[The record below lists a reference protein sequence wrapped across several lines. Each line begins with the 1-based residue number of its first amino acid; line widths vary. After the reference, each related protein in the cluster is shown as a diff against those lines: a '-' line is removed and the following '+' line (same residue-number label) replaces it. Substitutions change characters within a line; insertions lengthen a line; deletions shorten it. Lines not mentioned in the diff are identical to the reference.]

1 MQLILNSQRYY
12 ILFTYI
18 KINWKRNLMHNLY
31 PETNFLIKFN
41 FLLIDCNFWPC
52 PPSENNTLSDKLIR
66 PFKNSFL
73 SLQMTGVFYFIISKP
88 FCKMV
93 GWPLISNN
101 FLSIT
106 FGKNIIVNYHL
117 KIFTYQTKGS
127 GFLCQS
133 TLPKQG
139 WFVSFPIQEYILF
152 LSETRKI
159 WRSIE
164 IWGN

>member
-1 MQLILNSQRYY
+1 
-12 ILFTYI
+12 
-18 KINWKRNLMHNLY
+18 MHNLY
-31 PETNFLIKFN
+31 PEKFFLIKFN

-52 PPSENNTLSDKLIR
+52 PPSENNTFSDKLIR
-66 PFKNSFL
+66 PFKNSFV

-93 GWPLISNN
+93 GWPLVSNN
-101 FLSIT
+101 FFPII

-117 KIFTYQTKGS
+117 KIFTNQTKGS

-133 TLPKQG
+133 TFPKQC
-139 WFVSFPIQEYILF
+139 WFVSFPIQENILF
-152 LSETRKI
+152 LFETRKI